1 MSLGSCEPSPSGNEH
16 MRPRN
21 SCLVLVLNH
30 VQGNPYHVSSQ
41 VGFFV
46 LLEALE
52 IIQHTRT
59 RILDVLFGHFQRL
72 LQLKL
77 GISLM
82 NHPVKLYSIVDI
94 PESNFLSSCRSGPDG
109 FVRDLHP
116 QTRG

>member
-1 MSLGSCEPSPSGNEH
+1 MSPGSSEPSPSGNEH

-21 SCLVLVLNH
+21 SCLVLGLSH
-30 VQGNPYHVSSQ
+30 VGGTSYHVSSQ

-52 IIQHTRT
+52 IIQHTRA

-77 GISLM
+77 GISLGII
-82 NHPVKLYSIVDI
+82 VKLYTIVHI

-116 QTRG
+116 QTRE

>member
-1 MSLGSCEPSPSGNEH
+1 MFPGSSEPSPNGNEH

-30 VQGNPYHVSSQ
+30 VGGNSYHVSSQ

-52 IIQHTRT
+52 IIEHARA
-59 RILDVLFGHFQRL
+59 RILNILFGHFQRL

-77 GISLM
+77 EISLGTI
-82 NHPVKLYSIVDI
+82 VKLNSILHI
-94 PESNFLSSCRSGPDG
+94 PEPDSLSSCRSGPDV